1 MEHLG
6 TALLVYSPLIALGVV
21 LMYVQIRRAYKDD

>member
-6 TALLVYSPLIALGVV
+6 TALLVYSPLIVLGAI
-21 LMYVQIRRAYKDD
+21 LFYVQLSRIYKDD